1 MGEKSWISFL
11 AGHWLDRV
19 SKMKFIILACL
30 IFGSFAEPKAE
41 ADADAY
47 YYGNYG
53 YGTYG
58 NLGYSSLGYSNLGY
72 SSLGYSNLGYS
83 SLPYTRSY
91 GVSSYSPYV
100 STYGYG
106 LRTLGKRSADAE
118 PEAEADAYYY
128 GNYGYGNL
136 GYSSLGYNS
145 LPYTSVGYSNLRYSS
160 LPYTRS
166 YGVRSYSPY
175 VSTYGYGLRTLGKR
189 S

>member
-1 MGEKSWISFL
+1 MG
-11 AGHWLDRV
+11 
-19 SKMKFIILACL
+19 
-30 IFGSFAEPKAE
+30 AE

-53 YGTYG
+53 YGKLGYSSLGYSNLGYSSVGYSNLGYSSLPYTRSYGVSSYNPYVSTYGYGLRTLGKRSADAEPEADADAYYYGNYGYGAYG

-118 PEAEADAYYY
+118 PEA
-128 GNYGYGNL
+128 
-136 GYSSLGYNS
+136 
-145 LPYTSVGYSNLRYSS
+145 
-160 LPYTRS
+160 
-166 YGVRSYSPY
+166 
-175 VSTYGYGLRTLGKR
+175 
-189 S
+189 

>member
-1 MGEKSWISFL
+1 MGFL

-30 IFGSFAEPKAE
+30 IFGSFAEPEAE

-53 YGTYG
+53 YGAYG
-58 NLGYSSLGYSNLGY
+58 SLGY

-83 SLPYTRSY
+83 SLPYARSY
-91 GVSSYSPYV
+91 GVRSYSPYV

-118 PEAEADAYYY
+118 PEADADAYYY

-136 GYSSLGYNS
+136 GYSSLGYS
-145 LPYTSVGYSNLRYSS
+145 SFPYARSYSS
-160 LPYTRS
+160 LATDPWVMLPVLILDTRM
-166 YGVRSYSPY
+166 VP
-175 VSTYGYGLRTLGKR
+175 TQPLDE
-189 S
+189 

>member
-1 MGEKSWISFL
+1 MGFL

-53 YGTYG
+53 YG
-58 NLGYSSLGYSNLGY
+58 NLGYSSLGYSNLGYSSLPYTRSYGVSTYSPHVSTYGYGLRTLGKRSADAEPEAEAEADAYYYGNYGYGAYGNLGY

-91 GVSSYSPYV
+91 GVSSYVCPYTSTYAASPYV
-100 STYGYG
+100 ST
-106 LRTLGKRSADAE
+106 
-118 PEAEADAYYY
+118 
-128 GNYGYGNL
+128 
-136 GYSSLGYNS
+136 
-145 LPYTSVGYSNLRYSS
+145 
-160 LPYTRS
+160 
-166 YGVRSYSPY
+166 
-175 VSTYGYGLRTLGKR
+175 
-189 S
+189 

>member
-1 MGEKSWISFL
+1 MGFL

-19 SKMKFIILACL
+19 SKMKFTILACL
-30 IFGSFAEPKAE
+30 IFGSFAEPEAE

-145 LPYTSVGYSNLRYSS
+145 LPYT
-160 LPYTRS
+160 
-166 YGVRSYSPY
+166 RSYSYTSRPLITSSLGYRSLGYAASPY
-175 VSTYGYGLRTLGKR
+175 TGYSYGAYSALG
-189 S
+189 

>member
-100 STYGYG
+100 STNGYG

-118 PEAEADAYYY
+118 PEAEADADAYYY
-128 GNYGYGNL
+128 GNYGYGNF

-145 LPYTSVGYSNLRYSS
+145 LPYTKPYSYTSRPLITSS
-160 LPYTRS
+160 LGYRSLGYAASPYTGHS
-166 YGVRSYSPY
+166 YGAYSA
-175 VSTYGYGLRTLGKR
+175 LG
-189 S
+189 